1 MIIGIDL
8 GTTHSLCA
16 VFRNGV
22 PQLVP
27 NPHGKV
33 LTPSVVAI
41 LDDDQVV
48 VGEPARDFR
57 VTHPERAAS
66 TFKRLMGTPQATKL
80 GKRSF
85 SPIELSSLIL
95 KSLKEDAEHFL
106 QEVVTDAVITV
117 PAYFNDSQRR
127 ATRQAGEV
135 AGLNVRRIVNEP
147 TAAALTYGFHDR
159 DADKRLL
166 VVDLGGGTFDV
177 TLMQIFEGTL
187 EIVATAGENF
197 LGGEDFTMRLVSD
210 ALNQAGKRLEL
221 AEMKEP
227 LLVARLREDCE
238 RAKRLLATQN
248 TTDVTIPLVDG
259 TVPQNGQVV
268 TFDRQKFLSLS
279 EPLLERLKGPLTRV
293 LRDGNVQPKDFEDII
308 LVGGATRMPAVSAL
322 IEKMFGKAPLCRF
335 NPDEV
340 VALGAAVQAALIED
354 DAAVG
359 DMVMTDVCPFTL
371 GVEVSKQ
378 FGNEFA
384 TGYFSPIIHRNT
396 TIPVSKEDVYSTIEP
411 MQTRLALRI
420 YQGEGRRVKDNF
432 QLGELVVTG
441 IPARTES
448 QLVRVRFTY
457 DLNGILEVEAFVE
470 ETGKRFS
477 TVLTGNAGHLDQ
489 KEIDEALKRMQKLK
503 FYPRDDIANRRLL
516 LFSESKVGEVT
527 PDQRSLLEAGIDQFE
542 RAMSSGD
549 KALFDEAKTGLLN
562 LLTDMGLPFSSEFDQ
577 GGDAAE

>member
-57 VTHPERAAS
+57 VTHPERCAA
-66 TFKRLMGTPQATKL
+66 TFKRLMGTPQPTKL

-210 ALNQAGKRLEL
+210 ALNQTGKRLEL

-238 RAKRLLATQN
+238 RAKRLLATQE
-248 TTDVTIPLVDG
+248 TAEVTIPLADG
-259 TVPQNGQVV
+259 TVPQNGQLV

-279 EPLLERLKGPLTRV
+279 QPLLERLQGPLSRV
-293 LRDGNVQPKDFEDII
+293 LRDGNVQPKDLEDII

-322 IEKMFGKAPLCRF
+322 IEKMFGKGPLCRF

-396 TIPVSKEDVYSTIEP
+396 TIPVSKEDVFSTIEP

-489 KEIDEALKRMQKLK
+489 KEIEEALKRMQKLK

-516 LFSESKVGEVT
+516 LFAESKVGEVA
-527 PDQRSLLEAGIDQFE
+527 PDQRSVLEAGIDQFE
-542 RAMSSGD
+542 RAMSSGE
-549 KALFDEAKTGLLN
+549 KNLFDEAKTVLLN
-562 LLTDMGLPFSSEFDQ
+562 LLSEMGLPFSSEFEQ
-577 GGDAAE
+577 GGDVAE